1 MNDLTEL
8 SGMNHGPIE
17 LGLAMVEGCVF
28 GDLKE
33 SENPSEH
40 FFADGIYGRATTASK
55 DDVIVSQRHLQQ
67 HITVAIYGNCT
78 VVDEQGNKTYVEAP
92 GIWITEAG
100 TIRSIYCHT
109 DVKWLTVH
117 ANPKGISDVKE
128 MEAEIAENPFTEYR
142 NILEDQRDYPLMLE
156 EIGFSAEDARAHS
169 EREDDRV
176 DVENKDFSI
185 KLSIREGLGL
195 FAERQFEPGDF
206 IADAR
211 VGNLR
216 TQAGRYTNHSKNPN
230 GQFVLSE
237 SGAEL
242 VALKTIHPGE
252 EITVNYRQAKDVAV
266 AVNRRFLC
274 P

>member
-1 MNDLTEL
+1 MNDLSEL
-8 SGMNHGPIE
+8 SGMSHGPIE
-17 LGLAMVEGCVF
+17 LGLAMVEGCVS
-28 GDLKE
+28 GELKE
-33 SENPSEH
+33 AENPSEH
-40 FFADGIYGRATTASK
+40 FFADGLYGRATTAQK
-55 DDVIVSQRHLQQ
+55 DDVIVSQRHLKQ

-117 ANPKGISDVKE
+117 ANPKGISDVDE

-142 NILEDQRDYPLMLE
+142 KILEDQKDYPLMLDDIE
-156 EIGFSAEDARAHS
+156 FSAEEARAHS

-176 DVENKDFSI
+176 DVESKDFSV
-185 KLSIREGLGL
+185 KPSIREGLGL
-195 FAERQFEPGDF
+195 FAERAFEAGEF
-206 IADAR
+206 ITDAR

-216 TQAGRYTNHSKNPN
+216 TQAGRYTNHSKDPN
-230 GQFVLSE
+230 GEFVLSQ
-237 SGAEL
+237 SGVEL
-242 VALKTIHPGE
+242 VALKAIDPGE
-252 EITVNYRQAKDVAV
+252 EITVNYRQAKEVAV
-266 AVNRRFLC
+266 AANRRFLW